1 MKKNVHAEEDLIFK
15 AYQARLEQKGSD
27 LKVSAD
33 GLHFGGCFV
42 YIYSLGTWDREGG
55 DEELQWAEAC
65 RQKRG
70 LVVLTKDLNDE
81 EAWDIR
87 KEHGRKNGCEVPT
100 PSTAIFYRR
109 LRMWVYGLMT
119 MDEEGMMPPCL
130 DTLVAQKHFEEA
142 AWVRVNLKK
151 VPGTGRISKSELRK
165 YITNFKDLLLK
176 QLVLYAG
183 ASIYVDCANGEGRVL
198 LCELYPDL
206 QAFGTDDDPW
216 IYYSESQKLIVINSY
231 HPSFLGITKD
241 YYDNMR
247 EAVADFFKAHPHF
260 YK

>member
-1 MKKNVHAEEDLIFK
+1 
-15 AYQARLEQKGSD
+15 
-27 LKVSAD
+27 
-33 GLHFGGCFV
+33 
-42 YIYSLGTWDREGG
+42 
-55 DEELQWAEAC
+55 
-65 RQKRG
+65 
-70 LVVLTKDLNDE
+70 
-81 EAWDIR
+81 
-87 KEHGRKNGCEVPT
+87 
-100 PSTAIFYRR
+100 
-109 LRMWVYGLMT
+109 
-119 MDEEGMMPPCL
+119 MPPCP
-130 DTLVAQKHFEEA
+130 DTLVAQKYFEEA

-151 VPGTGRISKSELRK
+151 VPGKGRISKSELRK

-176 QLVLYAG
+176 QLALYAG

-231 HPSFLGITKD
+231 HPSHLGITKD

-260 YK
+260 GK

>member
-1 MKKNVHAEEDLIFK
+1 MKKNIHAEEDLIFE
-15 AYQARLEQKGSD
+15 AYQARLKQKGSD

-33 GLHFGGCFV
+33 GLHFGGRFV
-42 YIYSLGTWDREGG
+42 YSLGTWDREGG

-119 MDEEGMMPPCL
+119 MDEKGMMPPCP

-151 VPGTGRISKSELRK
+151 VPGDSTLADKVLQG
-165 YITNFKDLLLK
+165 YIDEFKDLLLE
-176 QLVLYAG
+176 QLALYAG
-183 ASIYVDCANGEGRVL
+183 ASIYVDCAKRMGVPL
-198 LCELYPDL
+198 LSELYPDL

-231 HPSFLGITKD
+231 HPSHLGITKD

-247 EAVADFFKAHPHF
+247 EAVADFFKAYPHF
-260 YK
+260 GK

>member
-1 MKKNVHAEEDLIFK
+1 MKKNIHAEEDLIFE
-15 AYQARLEQKGSD
+15 AYQARLKQKGSD
-27 LKVSAD
+27 LKVLAD
-33 GLHFGGCFV
+33 GLHFLGRFV
-42 YIYSLGTWDREGG
+42 YSDDTWGRARG

-65 RQKRG
+65 RKKRG
-70 LVVLTKDLNDE
+70 LVVLTKDLNDK

-87 KEHGRKNGCEVPT
+87 KEHGRKNECEVPT
-100 PSTAIFYRR
+100 PSTALFYRR

-119 MDEEGMMPPCL
+119 MDEKGMMPPCP
-130 DTLVAQKHFEEA
+130 DTLVAQEHFEEA

-151 VPGTGRISKSELRK
+151 VLGKGSISKSELRK
-165 YITNFKDLLLK
+165 YITEFKGLLLQ
-176 QLVLYAG
+176 QLRLYAE
-183 ASIYVDCANGEGRVL
+183 ASIYIDCANREGRVL
-198 LCELYPDL
+198 LSELYPDL
-206 QAFGTDDDPW
+206 RAFGTDDDPW

>member
-1 MKKNVHAEEDLIFK
+1 MKKNIHDEEERIFG
-15 AYQARLEQKGSD
+15 AYKARLQQKGLSD
-27 LKVSAD
+27 EVSAD
-33 GLHFGGCFV
+33 GLHYLGRFE
-42 YIYSLGTWDREGG
+42 YSDSETWGRQPG
-55 DEELQWAEAC
+55 EEEAKWDAVC
-65 RQKRG
+65 AKKRG

-119 MDEEGMMPPCL
+119 MDEKGMMPPCP

-151 VPGTGRISKSELRK
+151 VPGDSTLADKVLQG
-165 YITNFKDLLLK
+165 YIDEFQDLLLQ
-176 QLVLYAG
+176 QLSLYDE
-183 ASIYVDCANGEGRVL
+183 ASIYIDCAHHEGRVL

-231 HPSFLGITKD
+231 HPSYLGITKD

-247 EAVADFFKAHPHF
+247 EAVADFFKAHPYF